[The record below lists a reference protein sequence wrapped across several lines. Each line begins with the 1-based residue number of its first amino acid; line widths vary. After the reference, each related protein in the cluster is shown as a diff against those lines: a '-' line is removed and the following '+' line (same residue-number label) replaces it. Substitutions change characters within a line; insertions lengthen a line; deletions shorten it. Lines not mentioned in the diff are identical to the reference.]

1 MAKRIK
7 KKPCETGSGMC
18 LFQLGRSRC
27 MAFSAKGTYYM
38 DGSPTVLFRP
48 IADISYAECMET
60 PVKVRGTNSWKVIG
74 ETNGYFVPTTDH
86 IVRTEVMLAEKVK
99 KADERK
105 RKREEKKG
113 ASGSEKDQIEK
124 AIVKT
129 KIKGITLEDDGSD
142 RVWKNK
148 RGEVVGIEH
157 SLFE

>member
-48 IADISYAECMET
+48 IANISYAECMET
-60 PVKVRGTNSWKVIG
+60 PVKVRGTNSWEVIG
-74 ETNGYFVPTTDH
+74 ETKGYFVPTTDH
-86 IVRTEVMLAEKVK
+86 IARTEVMLAEKVRK
-99 KADERK
+99 SEERK
-105 RKREEKKG
+105 AKRDAKKG
-113 ASGSEKDQIEK
+113 ASGSEKADTKK

-129 KIKGITLEDDGSD
+129 KVKGVIQEDDGTK
-142 RVWKNK
+142 RVLKNK
-148 RGEVVGIEH
+148 RGDVVGIEH

>member
-1 MAKRIK
+1 
-7 KKPCETGSGMC
+7 
-18 LFQLGRSRC
+18 

-48 IADISYAECMET
+48 ITDISYAECMET
-60 PVKVRGTNSWKVIG
+60 PVKIRGTNSWRVVG
-74 ETNGYFVPTTDH
+74 ETNGYFTPTTDH
-86 IVRTEVMLAEKVK
+86 IVRTATMLAEKVRK
-99 KADERK
+99 SNERK
-105 RKREEKKG
+105 AKRDAKKG

-129 KIKGITLEDDGSD
+129 KVKGVIQEDDGTK
-142 RVWKNK
+142 RVLKNK